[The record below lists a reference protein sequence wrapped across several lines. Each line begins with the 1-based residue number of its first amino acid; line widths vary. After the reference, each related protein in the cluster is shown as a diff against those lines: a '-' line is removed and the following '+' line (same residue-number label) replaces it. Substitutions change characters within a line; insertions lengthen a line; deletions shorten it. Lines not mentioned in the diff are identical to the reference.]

1 MNEFSRKLK
10 KLRQSRGLTQ
20 ADVAVRLGISAST
33 VGMYEQ
39 GRREPDLE
47 TMQKICKL
55 YNVTPDYLVNA
66 DFDAPSE
73 ISDMINE
80 IRARMKQS
88 QGMMFDGVP
97 VSAEDTEK
105 IFDAMLLAARL
116 IMESNDSKEG
126 ESCNRTYAQL
136 L

>member
-1 MNEFSRKLK
+1 MNEFSQKLK
-10 KLRQSRGLTQ
+10 KLRQAMGLTQ
-20 ADVAVRLGISAST
+20 SEVARRLGISAST
-33 VGMYEQ
+33 IGMYEQ

-55 YNVTPDYLVNA
+55 YNITPDYLVNA

-80 IRARMKQS
+80 IRARMRQS

-116 IMESNDSKEG
+116 IMERNDSKEG
-126 ESCNRTYAQL
+126 EAKNDP
-136 L
+136 

>member
-55 YNVTPDYLVNA
+55 YNVTPDYLVYA

-126 ESCNRTYAQL
+126 ES
-136 L
+136 

>member
-1 MNEFSRKLK
+1 MNEFSQKLK
-10 KLRQSRGLTQ
+10 KLRQTAGLTQ
-20 ADVAVRLGISAST
+20 AEVAVRLGVSAST

-47 TMQKICKL
+47 TTQKICKL
-55 YNVTPDYLVNA
+55 YGITPDYLVNA

-80 IRARMKQS
+80 FRARMKQS

-126 ESCNRTYAQL
+126 ETK
-136 L
+136 